1 MSSDA
6 DRPAEPEEVQATE
19 QPVPG
24 GAEQARLDDDE
35 RDEAEAFEPVAAEPG
50 TGGALFDTV
59 PEGSI
64 RRARLAAEA
73 ASRATVSV
81 VDDASAGAPL
91 AGVTEQGAA
100 ADAGLPAP
108 DAASE
113 AAPGADPAAAPPSAT
128 SEPGSVAAKPPR
140 PSYVFLAVT
149 TGVSLGLDLASKGW
163 AKAHFENNEGGPT
176 SVVLIDELFSKL
188 SLSFIYAKNR
198 GGAWGLL
205 QDQSEAVRRP
215 FFLVVSVAAIVFIVS
230 LYRKL
235 TPAQRALRWGLPLVL
250 GGALGNLIDRIRY
263 GFVVDFID
271 FFVAREGRPAWHWPT
286 FNVADI
292 AIVMGVAL
300 MAIDMFTSR
309 PKKKKKAEAPVTSDP
324 SVDGATPPT
333 APPAA

>member
-6 DRPAEPEEVQATE
+6 DRPAEPDEAEVTE

-24 GAEQARLDDDE
+24 GAEQARLDEDE
-35 RDEAEAFEPVAAEPG
+35 RDEAEAFEPVAAPG
-50 TGGALFDTV
+50 PGGALFDTV

-81 VDDASAGAPL
+81 VDDPSAGAPP
-91 AGVTEQGAA
+91 AGAA
-100 ADAGLPAP
+100 DEGADADAVLPAP
-108 DAASE
+108 DAVSGA
-113 AAPGADPAAAPPSAT
+113 GADPAAVPPIAT
-128 SEPGSVAAKPPR
+128 AEPVAGKLPR

-309 PKKKKKAEAPVTSDP
+309 PKKKKKAETPVTSDP